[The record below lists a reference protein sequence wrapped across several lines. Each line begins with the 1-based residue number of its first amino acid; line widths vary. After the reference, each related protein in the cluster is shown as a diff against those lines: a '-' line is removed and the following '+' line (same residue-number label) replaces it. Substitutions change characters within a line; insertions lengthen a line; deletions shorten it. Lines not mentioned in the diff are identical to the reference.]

1 MGLRVAS
8 PPAAKPLE
16 ASDVARHL
24 ATLPEQDEQI
34 DALIAAATERAES
47 YLGRALVTQTLV
59 LTLDAFPCRIELPR
73 PPLVEVTAVRY
84 LDAAGWQQTLAAEAY
99 RVTSGREPALIEPAF
114 GASWPTPLPVSE
126 AVEVEY
132 TAGYGDAGTDVP
144 ASIRH
149 AIAMIVGEWLEF
161 REGLVI
167 GVNAMPI
174 PNSVRFLLDGHR
186 VGGLFAYGGH

>member
-1 MGLRVAS
+1 MGLRVAN
-8 PPAAKPLE
+8 PPAVRPLE

-24 ATLPEQDEQI
+24 ATLPEQDSHI
-34 DALIAAATERAES
+34 DGLIAAATERAES
-47 YLGRALVTQTLV
+47 YLGRALITQTLV

-73 PPLVEVTAVRY
+73 PPLAEVTAIRY
-84 LDAAGWQQTLAAEAY
+84 VDAAGDQQTLDAELY
-99 RVTSGREPALIEPAF
+99 RVTAGREPASIEPAY
-114 GASWPTPLPVSE
+114 GESWPTPLAVSE

-132 TAGYGDAGTDVP
+132 TAGYGDAASDVP

-167 GVNAMPI
+167 GVNALPI